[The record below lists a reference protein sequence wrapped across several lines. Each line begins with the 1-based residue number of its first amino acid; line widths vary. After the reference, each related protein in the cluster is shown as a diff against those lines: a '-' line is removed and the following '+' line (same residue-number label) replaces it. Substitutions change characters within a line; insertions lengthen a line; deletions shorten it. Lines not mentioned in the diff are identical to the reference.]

1 MYYTTKTEITFLHT
15 VNVADHQICLGKIED
30 ERDHSLFFCA
40 TWNYVDDEEPP
51 SNLTLSYSSKEI
63 ADAYTALV
71 AEKTRHITDHVL
83 KRDED
88 GVRVAL
94 YCEEDVS
101 SLDEVDDVHDK
112 VFVLSPSQLLS
123 DYETGADQLMY
134 CIKEPTNGKRG
145 EFIRLLTNETTDP
158 LKDDIIGVLRA
169 EDVPEWAQVPFASL
183 RIRYMKREVEW

>member
-1 MYYTTKTEITFLHT
+1 MYYTTKTEITILHT

-30 ERDHSLFFCA
+30 ERDHSLFFCE

-51 SNLTLSYSSKEI
+51 SILSLSYSSKEI

-101 SLDEVDDVHDK
+101 SLDKVDDVHDK

-183 RIRYMKREVEW
+183 RIQYMKREVEW

>member
-51 SNLTLSYSSKEI
+51 SILTLSYSSKEI

-183 RIRYMKREVEW
+183 RIQYMKREVEW